1 MSMSM
6 RTRHIFKVREIMKDS
21 SPAIKIFRPHRA
33 TTCIFFVYNKINTM
47 KHKHKKYHCTAK
59 AHILQQ

>member
-1 MSMSM
+1 MSMC
-6 RTRHIFKVREIMKDS
+6 TRHIFKVREIMKDS

-47 KHKHKKYHCTAK
+47 CNET
-59 AHILQQ
+59 